1 MIIIGKQF
9 IDGKRYGASGDVF
22 TSYVAATGE
31 ALPFRFYQA
40 SEQEIEDAVAAA
52 ARAYPVYRKT
62 GIEKRAAF
70 LEVIAGELDAL
81 DDAFV
86 QLVMQET
93 GFPEA
98 RVRGERLRTS
108 NQLRLFAAVVRRG
121 DFLGARIDTALPQ
134 RQPLPRPD
142 IRQYRTGIGPVA
154 VFGASNFPLAFSVAG
169 GDTASALAAGCPVVI
184 KAHPSHPA
192 TSELVGQAIVRA
204 IDISNMP
211 TGVFGMV
218 FGGTVG
224 ATLVKAPAIKAVA
237 FTGSLNGGRALCNMA
252 AQRPEPI
259 PVFAEMSSINPV
271 ILLPGALAERGEAI
285 ATGLAA
291 SVTLGSGQ
299 FCTKPGLVIG
309 FKSEAFDRFCQQFAE
324 AIGQKEPAVMLS
336 QGILKNYEQGV
347 ARLLQQ
353 TGVEKL
359 TAGSDADGR
368 AQACVFLAD
377 AGMLDDPEHP
387 LEKEVFG
394 PTTVMVALNDHQ
406 ELLDI
411 LPRLHGHLTASLFAD
426 PRELGECL
434 LLVNALE
441 SMAGRLILNDYP
453 TGVEVCDAMVH
464 GGPYPATSDSRVT
477 SVGTLAID
485 RFLRLVC
492 YQGYPDVALPDA
504 LKNENPLGLNR
515 LVNGEWT
522 EGAIGN

>member
-1 MIIIGKQF
+1 MDIIGKQF
-9 IDGKRYGASGDVF
+9 IDGKRSAAAGEVF
-22 TSYVAATGE
+22 LSYAAATGE
-31 ALPFRFYQA
+31 ALPFTFYQA
-40 SEQEIEDAVAAA
+40 TEREIEEAVAAA
-52 ARAYPVYRKT
+52 VRAYPVYRQT
-62 GIEKRAAF
+62 GIEERAAF
-70 LEVIAGELDAL
+70 LEGIAAELDAL

-93 GFPEA
+93 GLPEA

-108 NQLRLFAAVVRRG
+108 NQLRLFATVVRRG

-134 RQPLPRPD
+134 RQPLPRAD

-169 GDTASALAAGCPVVI
+169 GDTASALAAGCPVVV

-204 IDISNMP
+204 IDRCTMP

-224 ATLVKAPAIKAVA
+224 AALVKAPGIKAVA
-237 FTGSLNGGRALCNMA
+237 FTGSLHGGRALCDMA
-252 AQRPEPI
+252 ANRPEPI

-285 ATGLAA
+285 AVGLAG

-309 FKSEAFDRFCQQFAE
+309 FKGAAFDLFARQFAD
-324 AIGQKEPAVMLS
+324 AMGQKEPAVMLN
-336 QGILKNYEQGV
+336 QGIRHNYEQGV
-347 ARLLQQ
+347 ALLVR
-353 TGVEKL
+353 TPGVEQL
-359 TAGSDADGR
+359 AAGAKAKDR
-368 AQACVFLAD
+368 AQPCVFLAD
-377 AGMLDDPEHP
+377 AGLLNDPEHP

-394 PTTVMVALNDHQ
+394 PATVLVTLHDQQ
-406 ELLDI
+406 ELLEL
-411 LPRLHGHLTASLFAD
+411 LPRLHGHLTASLFAA
-426 PRELGECL
+426 PRELADWL
-434 LLVNALE
+434 PLVNALE

-464 GGPYPATSDSRVT
+464 GGPYPATSDSRAT

-485 RFLRLVC
+485 RFLRPVC
-492 YQGYPDVALPDA
+492 YQGYPDMALPAA
-504 LKNENPLGLNR
+504 LKNDNPLGLDR

-522 EGAIGN
+522 DGTIGG